1 MKKILVIGTGY
12 VGLITGVSLAEIG
25 NKVTCLDIDKNK
37 VNQLRNGETPIY
49 EPGLVDYLEKNI
61 KKDRLKFTTDY
72 KKPVEKSDYIYLAV
86 GTPENEDGS
95 ANLDYLFAAVDSI
108 KEHINDDKIIVIKST
123 VPVGT
128 AQKIKDAF
136 IDVPHKVSVVS
147 NPEFLREGSALYDA
161 FNGDR
166 IVIGANDKK
175 ALNKIEKLNIPF
187 GIHIYKTSN
196 ESAEMIKYASNAFLA
211 TKISF
216 INEIASICELVN
228 ADVSEV
234 AVGMGMD
241 DRIGRKFLNA
251 GIGYGGSCF
260 PKDTKAL
267 SVLAREN
274 GFDPIIV
281 NSVIERNEYQKL
293 YLLEKYKKHTKYPNQ
308 AIGILGLAFKPNT
321 DDLREAPSLV
331 IIDELVKLGVDVYA
345 YDPIAND
352 RAKEIVGDKVK
363 IVESPQ
369 ELLDNVNVLF
379 LVTEWDEFKNLHYNE
394 EREYEL
400 YDGRNFLAE
409 DNISENV
416 TYFGIGRT
424 YTKQRTNM
432 TK

>member
-37 VNQLRNGETPIY
+37 INQLRNGETPIY

-61 KKDRLKFTTDY
+61 KKNRLKFTTEY
-72 KKPVEKSDYIYLAV
+72 KKSVEKSDYIYLAV

-95 ANLDYLFAAVDSI
+95 ANLDYLFTAVDSI

-128 AQKIKDAF
+128 AQKVKELF
-136 IDVPHKVSVVS
+136 IDVPYKVSVVS

-166 IVIGANDKK
+166 IVIGANDNK

-187 GIHIYKTSN
+187 GIDIYKTSN

-234 AVGMGMD
+234 AAGMGMD

-281 NSVIERNEYQKL
+281 NSVIQRNEYQKL
-293 YLLEKYKKHTKYPNQ
+293 YLLEKYKKYTKYPNKPV
-308 AIGILGLAFKPNT
+308 GILGLAFKPNT
-321 DDLREAPSLV
+321 DDLREAPSLA
-331 IIDELVKLGVDVYA
+331 IIDELVKEGIEVYA
-345 YDPIAND
+345 YDPIANE
-352 RAKEIVGDKVK
+352 RARTIVGDKIN
-363 IVESPQ
+363 IVDSPQ
-369 ELLDNVNVLF
+369 ELLDKVNVLF
-379 LVTEWDEFKNLHYNE
+379 LVTEWDEFKNLQYNE
-394 EREYEL
+394 EKQYEL
-400 YDGRNFLAE
+400 FDGRNFIQESELA
-409 DNISENV
+409 DNVNYFRVGVRNNV
-416 TYFGIGRT
+416 
-424 YTKQRTNM
+424 
-432 TK
+432 